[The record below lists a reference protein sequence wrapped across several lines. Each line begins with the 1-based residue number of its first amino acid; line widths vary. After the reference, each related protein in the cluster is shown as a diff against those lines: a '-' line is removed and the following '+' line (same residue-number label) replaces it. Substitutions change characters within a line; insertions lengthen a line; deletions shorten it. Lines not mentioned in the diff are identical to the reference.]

1 MGGRY
6 ANTTHNHPAGQITF
20 YRRQRDAKPTIEP
33 HKPLYR
39 DLVITGDA
47 NPRNFRYI
55 LNMAGHSHWSKI
67 KRAKGATDAKRGK
80 VWSKIA
86 RKIIIAAKN
95 GGDPRDNLSL
105 RYTIDEAKAANMP
118 KDTIEKAIMKGTGE
132 LGGENYEAAVYEGY
146 APGGIAILIDALTN
160 NRTRTAPELRSI
172 FEKHGGN
179 FAASGSVAF
188 QFIKQGIITIK
199 SIAADEDRLLELG
212 LEAGA
217 DDVKNEGEVIE
228 VITSPTSFIKVKEAI
243 SAANI
248 PIEASEIAS
257 IPTST
262 VPIDADR
269 AQKLLKL
276 IEVLE
281 DNDDV
286 QTVSHNAEIPE
297 GIAV

>member
-1 MGGRY
+1 
-6 ANTTHNHPAGQITF
+6 
-20 YRRQRDAKPTIEP
+20 
-33 HKPLYR
+33 
-39 DLVITGDA
+39 
-47 NPRNFRYI
+47 
-55 LNMAGHSHWSKI
+55 MAGHSHWAKI

-132 LGGENYEAAVYEGY
+132 LGGENYEAAVYEAY
-146 APGGIAILIDALTN
+146 APGGVALMIDALTN
-160 NRTRTAPELRSI
+160 NRARTAPEIRSI
-172 FEKHGGN
+172 LEKAGAN
-179 FAASGSVAF
+179 LATSGAVAF
-188 QFIKQGIITIK
+188 QFQKQGIITIK
-199 SIAADEDRLLELG
+199 AAGTDEDKLLELG

-217 DDVKNEGEVIE
+217 DDVKNEGEVFE
-228 VITSPTSFIKVKEAI
+228 VITSPVAFMKVKEAI
-243 SAANI
+243 EAAKI
-248 PIEASEIAS
+248 SVEASEITN

-262 VPIDADR
+262 VAIDAEK

-276 IEVLE
+276 IDTLE
-281 DNDDV
+281 DNDDI

-297 GIAV
+297 GVAI